1 MVVLVDSSEHF
12 APILN
17 YLHKWA
23 EPMPG
28 PFLHCLTPLF
38 KRQRKIFVSLLNPP
52 DYEESTSNTRR
63 SALNYIIIT
72 LLSSSSQI
80 CFAF

>member
-28 PFLHCLTPLF
+28 LFLHCLTPLLE
-38 KRQRKIFVSLLNPP
+38 RQRKIFVSLLNPS

>member
-1 MVVLVDSSEHF
+1 MVVLVDISEHF

-28 PFLHCLTPLF
+28 PFLHCWTPLF
-38 KRQRKIFVSLLNPP
+38 ERQRKIFVSLLNPP
-52 DYEESTSNTRR
+52 DYEESTFKTRR
-63 SALNYIIIT
+63 SAFNYIIIT
-72 LLSSSSQI
+72 LLSS
-80 CFAF
+80 